1 MIDKIFIF
9 IRRTLGKVESD
20 RIDRKFER
28 VDEKLDTLDE
38 RIDRL
43 EISQGQQTSK
53 LDAIH
58 SIQLANNEALE
69 EKLNRIGAVSEI
81 RFDEVKRSFLHF
93 EKLVIETLKYKG

>member
-1 MIDKIFIF
+1 
-9 IRRTLGKVESD
+9 VESD

-58 SIQLANNEALE
+58 SIQLANNEVLE

-81 RFDEVKRSFLHF
+81 RFDEVKRNFLHF
-93 EKLVIETLKYKG
+93 EQLVIETLKFKG